1 MTTDTAGSID
11 LDALRSGLTGRVVT
25 PADDDYE
32 PMRIVGSGAVDARP
46 ALIVRPASAQDVALA
61 VTTASDAGL
70 EIAVRSGGH
79 SGAGHSTVE
88 GGMVI
93 DVRDLDAIDVDPVDR
108 TAWAGSG
115 ATAAA
120 YTAAAGEHGLATGFG
135 DTGSVGLGGLT
146 TGGGIGYLARKHGL
160 TIDSLLA
167 VELVT
172 ADGQIRLVDETTD
185 PDLFWAL
192 RGGGGNLGVVTR
204 FRYRLHELP
213 QVVGGMLI
221 LPATPETVAGFLA
234 AAAAAPDELS
244 TIANVMNCPPMPFV
258 PEAQHGSLVILGM
271 LCYAGDEAPA
281 EDVFAPFRALAT
293 PIADMLA
300 PMPYGEMFPPH
311 DPSYRP
317 TAVAHTRFLDSMDT
331 DRAATILRFLDEID
345 APVRVAQ
352 LRALGGAMA
361 RVPADATAFAH
372 RDRGILV
379 SLAAFYEGEDDRV
392 DKQAWLDR
400 FCAAIDGDPSGA
412 YANFLGDEGEAR
424 VREAYPG
431 ATWERLAA
439 IKRRVDPANL
449 FHRNQNVPPA

>member
-1 MTTDTAGSID
+1 MTTGTAGTLD

-25 PADDDYE
+25 PADADYE

-46 ALIVRPASAQDVALA
+46 TVIVRPATAQDVAFA
-61 VTTASDAGL
+61 VTTAQDAGL

-88 GGMVI
+88 GGIVI
-93 DVRDLDAIDVDPVDR
+93 DVRDLDAIDIDPVDR

-146 TGGGIGYLARKHGL
+146 LGGGIGYLARKHGL

-185 PDLFWAL
+185 PELFWAL

-204 FRYRLHELP
+204 FRFRLHELP

-271 LCYAGDEAPA
+271 LCYAGDEAAA
-281 EDVFAPFRALAT
+281 ERVFAPFRALAT
-293 PIADMLA
+293 PIADLLA

-317 TAVAHTRFLDSMDT
+317 TAVAHTRFLDTMDT
-331 DRAATILRFLDEID
+331 ERAATILRFLDEIE

-379 SLAAFYEGEDDRV
+379 SLAAFYEGEEDRV
-392 DKQAWLDR
+392 EKQAWLDR
-400 FCAAIDGDPSGA
+400 FCAAIDGDRSGA

-439 IKRRVDPANL
+439 IKRRVDPTNL
-449 FHRNQNVPPA
+449 FHRNQNVPPT